1 MAPSLVARR
10 PRPPRRE
17 SRRKQ
22 VERALRALDLPAPE
36 RRSPPPEGRLR
47 ADENH
52 GRRLRE
58 RLAELG
64 PVFAGF
70 GRYLASRAD
79 LAPRRT
85 RAELAAIPD
94 VGEALPF
101 ATVVALVRMQLGAHP
116 ERLFFEF
123 HAAPVAAG
131 LWTQTHSAWL
141 APGVPV
147 TVIIVRPE
155 AADELDVDVPLLSL
169 VAPWIDVPSEVL
181 AAAAAD
187 YELTLRRRLDQKHQA
202 SSLTTLAVGARAGG
216 RFDAPVCYHDHC
228 STNILTVE
236 RLVGEPLDADAGA
249 GEALARRVTAAWL
262 RQAFAGNV
270 VPYDFGRRDVTVVD
284 DRLVLSGG
292 ALEPHSAIER
302 ARFAAYLSSVASDD
316 PDAAV
321 NWILEGGS
329 FSAAVE
335 TALRHRLRQAVP
347 FREAEWSGDD
357 RLAQHALVQWR
368 VARDVGCVLSPHHL
382 HLYRGLQAVAQ
393 IAHELAPDV
402 DTLLRALED
411 ERLRIGLAQAG
422 ELLDPRNA
430 VATLDRAVQELAD
443 LPQKFDDVLT
453 MAAQGR
459 LRMKLQL
466 PEADEHEHVRNRTVL
481 LVTALVAVA
490 AVATILRHVAPA
502 AGAGG
507 EQVAA
512 LILLLVGGWL
522 LFAVSRL

>member
-1 MAPSLVARR
+1 MATSLVARR
-10 PRPPRRE
+10 PPSRRE

-22 VERALRALDLPAPE
+22 VETALKGLELPAPE
-36 RRSPPPEGRLR
+36 HRSPPPEGRLR

-52 GRRLRE
+52 GRRLCE
-58 RLAELG
+58 RLAVLG

-94 VGEALPF
+94 EGDTLPF
-101 ATVVALVRMQLGAHP
+101 ASVAALVRAQLGSHP

-123 HAAPVAAG
+123 HAAPVAVG
-131 LWTQTHSAWL
+131 SWTQTHLAWL
-141 APGVPV
+141 APDVPV
-147 TVIIVRPE
+147 MVTIVRPE
-155 AADELDVDVPLLSL
+155 AADELELDIPLLSL
-169 VAPWIDVPSEVL
+169 VAPWIDVPPDML
-181 AAAAAD
+181 AAAVAD
-187 YELTLRRRLDQKHQA
+187 YELTVRRRLDQKQQA
-202 SSLTTLAVGARAGG
+202 SSLATLAAGARAGG
-216 RFDAPVCYHDHC
+216 RFDAPVCYHDYC

-236 RLVGEPLDADAGA
+236 RLVGEPLDRDAGA
-249 GEALARRVTAAWL
+249 GEALAQRVTTAWL

-270 VPYDFGRRDVTVVD
+270 VPYDFGARDLIVVD
-284 DRLVLSGG
+284 DRLVLTGG
-292 ALEPHSAIER
+292 AFERHSSVDR
-302 ARFAAYLSSVASDD
+302 ARFAAYLTAVASDD
-316 PDAAV
+316 PDASA

-329 FSAAVE
+329 FSPAIE
-335 TALRHRLRQAVP
+335 TTLRHRLRQAVP
-347 FREAEWSGDD
+347 FRDGEWSGDD
-357 RLAQHALVQWR
+357 RLVQQVLVQWR
-368 VARDVGCVLSPHHL
+368 VARAAGWALSPHHL
-382 HLYRGLQAVAQ
+382 HLYRGLHAVAQ
-393 IAHELAPDV
+393 IAHDLAPDV
-402 DTLLRALED
+402 DALLRALED

-430 VATLDRAVQELAD
+430 MATLDRAIQELAD

-466 PEADEHEHVRNRTVL
+466 PEAEKNEHVRNRTVL
-481 LVTALVAVA
+481 LVTALVAFA
-490 AVATILRHVAPA
+490 AAATVLRHIAPA

-507 EQVAA
+507 ERVAA

-522 LFAVSRL
+522 LFAASRL

>member
-1 MAPSLVARR
+1 MAPSLLARR
-10 PRPPRRE
+10 PPPPRRE

-22 VERALRALDLPAPE
+22 VERALKAAELPAPE

-47 ADENH
+47 AEENH

-58 RLAELG
+58 RLTALG

-94 VGEALPF
+94 DGDALPF
-101 ATVVALVRMQLGAHP
+101 ASVAALVRMQLGAHP

-123 HAAPVAAG
+123 HAAPVAVG
-131 LWTQTHSAWL
+131 SWTQTHSAWL

-147 TVIIVRPE
+147 MVTIVRPE
-155 AADELDVDVPLLSL
+155 AADELEVDVPLLSL
-169 VAPWIDVPSEVL
+169 VAPWIEVPPDML
-181 AAAAAD
+181 AAAVAD
-187 YELTLRRRLDQKHQA
+187 YELTVRRRLDQKHQA
-202 SSLTTLAVGARAGG
+202 SSLTTLAAGARAGG

-262 RQAFAGNV
+262 RQAFAGSV
-270 VPYDFGRRDVTVVD
+270 VPYDFGRRDVAIVG
-284 DRLVLSGG
+284 DRLVLTGG
-292 ALEPHSAIER
+292 ALEPHSSVER
-302 ARFAAYLSSVASDD
+302 ARFAAYLTAVASDD

-321 NWILEGGS
+321 NWILEGGG
-329 FSAAVE
+329 FSPALE
-335 TALRHRLRQAVP
+335 TTLRHRLRQAVP
-347 FREAEWSGDD
+347 FREGEWSGDD
-357 RLAQHALVQWR
+357 RLVQHVLVQWR
-368 VARDVGCVLSPHHL
+368 VARDAGWVLSSHHL

-402 DTLLRALED
+402 DTMLRALED
-411 ERLRIGLAQAG
+411 ERMRIGLAQAG

-430 VATLDRAVQELAD
+430 VATLDRAIRELAD

-466 PEADEHEHVRNRTVL
+466 PEADENERVRNRTVL

-490 AVATILRHVAPA
+490 AVATILRHVAPTA
-502 AGAGG
+502 DAGG
-507 EQVAA
+507 ERVAA

-522 LFAVSRL
+522 LLAASRL